1 MLARLSPVYAGS
13 SAFLC
18 VSFCVHN
25 VQGNRESRSL
35 MTSGWRIGSIFGIPL
50 LLNPTWFYSLALFA
64 FFFSMDWQRAGWDLG
79 WAWIGGLV
87 MALLLFASVLLH
99 ELGHSLVAQSQGI
112 PVNTITL
119 FPLGGI
125 ASIAQES
132 ETPGQAFWVAIAGPA
147 VSFALFVLL
156 LLLSLALP
164 EAVPLKLMFS
174 RLAVINLV
182 LALFNMMPGLP
193 LDGGQVVK
201 AAIWKITGSRIK
213 GVRQAAQIGQLLSWA
228 AILTG
233 LIGFLMPLWTAFLIG
248 ITGFLSPPNFNFLWL
263 VLLGWFGIRRAN
275 AYCRVIAL
283 QETMLQLRAADAM
296 RQEFQTVEADL
307 TLEQFATTYLIT
319 DPTATL
325 ITDPAATADPVLEV
339 YYAASHGQYLGLIG
353 LEKLRAIERSQWGVE
368 TVRTLVNPLEQLP
381 TVAESTCLAQVIEQ
395 LESHQIPQLPV
406 VSAASIVTG
415 VIDRADVVQALAN
428 KLHLLVPD
436 AVIQQIRQ
444 TGQFPP
450 NLQLQGIAKDALK

>member
-1 MLARLSPVYAGS
+1 MLEAQLFYG
-13 SAFLC
+13 
-18 VSFCVHN
+18 
-25 VQGNRESRSL
+25 QENRESRSL

-64 FFFSMDWQRAGWDLG
+64 FFFSTDWQQAGWDVG
-79 WAWIGGLV
+79 WAWIGGLA

-112 PVNTITL
+112 TVNTITL

-156 LLLSLALP
+156 LLLSFALP
-164 EAVPLKLMFS
+164 ETLPIKIMFS

-213 GVRQAAQIGQLLSWA
+213 GVRQAAQMGQLLSWA
-228 AILTG
+228 AILIG
-233 LIGFLMPLWTAFLIG
+233 LTGFLYPLWITFLVG
-248 ITGFLSPPNFNFLWL
+248 ITGFLAPPNFNFLWL

-275 AYCRVIAL
+275 AYRRVIIL
-283 QETMLQLRAADAM
+283 QETMLQLQATDAM
-296 RQEFQTVEADL
+296 RREFQTVDADL
-307 TLEQFATTYLIT
+307 TLEQFANVYLIT
-319 DPTATL
+319 DPALASNSTQ
-325 ITDPAATADPVLEV
+325 V
-339 YYAASHGQYLGLIG
+339 YYAASNGRYLGLIA
-353 LEKLRAIERSQWGVE
+353 LEELRSIDRSLWNSHPVQM
-368 TVRTLVNPLEQLP
+368 LVKPLDRLP
-381 TVAESTCLAQVIEQ
+381 MVTESTSLAQVIDR
-395 LESHQIPQLPV
+395 LESHPIQQLPV
-406 VSAASIVTG
+406 LSATNTVTG

-428 KLHLLVPD
+428 KLHLLVPEP
-436 AVIQQIRQ
+436 VVQQIRQ
-444 TGQFPP
+444 DGQFPP